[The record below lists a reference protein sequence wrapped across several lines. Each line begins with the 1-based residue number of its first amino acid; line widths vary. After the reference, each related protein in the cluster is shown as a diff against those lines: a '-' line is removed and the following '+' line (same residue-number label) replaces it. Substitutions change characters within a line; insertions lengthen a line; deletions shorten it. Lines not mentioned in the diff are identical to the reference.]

1 MLLCNAYFVIALQT
15 TSVQDKEE
23 ITVVLPVRIQEKS
36 GDLIIKI
43 LAKPGAKQ
51 NGVTGDVYQ

>member
-15 TSVQDKEE
+15 SVQDKEE
-23 ITVVLPVRIQEKS
+23 TTEVLPVRIQEKS
-36 GDLIIKI
+36 GDLIIKV

-51 NGVTGDVYQ
+51 NGVTGDIYQ